1 MPSQRDIASGLAKNS
16 SWRCSCVV
24 AAPAESRRASPAYA
38 TSSTSTRLFFVWPSK
53 RLSTNSDNHVVLG
66 LADTCGL
73 HFMDG
78 YLIAILVS
86 DYLLTFLCTDEE

>member
-1 MPSQRDIASGLAKNS
+1 MDWRKTAPGTDRALWPLQQNRGGL
-16 SWRCSCVV
+16 
-24 AAPAESRRASPAYA
+24 PPAYA

-66 LADTCGL
+66 LADTSGL